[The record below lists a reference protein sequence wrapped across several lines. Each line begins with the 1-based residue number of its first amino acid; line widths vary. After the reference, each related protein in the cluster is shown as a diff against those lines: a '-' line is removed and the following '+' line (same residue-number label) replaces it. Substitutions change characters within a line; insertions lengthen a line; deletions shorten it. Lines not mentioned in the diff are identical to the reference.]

1 MNTRKLATVLF
12 TDIVGSTER
21 LAGLGDSRWS
31 ELLERHR
38 RIVRERLERFGG
50 REVTTTGDGF
60 LALFDEP
67 GPAIRCATA
76 IRDAGRSLEIEIRSG
91 IHAGEIERTDD
102 DDVGGIA
109 VHLAARVM
117 GAAESGEILVTGTV
131 RELVQGGGFRFEA
144 RGVRELAGVP
154 GRWALFAVAGDEVR
168 AAGESRRA
176 WASPRRVLAIGLAA
190 LVLAIAGGVLL
201 ERDSGSS
208 SDAVQAEAEVAG
220 DPAEERGIAVLPL
233 ENLSPAPEDAYLAG
247 AMTEEITSALSKVPG
262 LRVVSRTSASKFAG
276 SGASAREIAEQ
287 LGVRYLLEGSARRA
301 GEQVAI
307 VVQLIDARTDE
318 HVWTQRYERS
328 MENTLGLQVEIAE
341 SIAEELR
348 SSFTERER
356 QRIRAGMTDDPIA
369 YDLFLR
375 SIENSGFF
383 VREETEKEIEL
394 LEEAVT
400 RDPGFALAWFRL
412 GVNYRWAATYRG
424 PTWADSSRAAFDRAV
439 DLVAEPTRK
448 ATFGAY
454 RAWLTGED
462 PAEAIAAIRAAL
474 PANPGDPLLVQ
485 PLAFLEYV
493 HGDLVESAR
502 WYLRARALDPVNAEI
517 WAFLGGIYF
526 RLGLQQRADEAQ
538 ARALEIDPVNSQA
551 WIERVFLRLEQGR
564 YAEAFAV
571 LDSMNARGANPWE
584 GIVIGVVHL
593 WAGDLD
599 RARAAFDSGFGERPW
614 EEAADWTPYLVRVR
628 FLSGDSTRAWEIVR
642 RAEESLGSFPRMHD
656 GAYLLLSLAAAR
668 GDAELATERLR
679 EYIELGGR
687 GGAGFLRKD
696 PVMAPVLSDPEFQA
710 VLDTLAQRT
719 EEDRRRVER
728 LIE

>member
-1 MNTRKLATVLF
+1 MVSRKLATVLF

-21 LAGLGDSRWS
+21 LARMGDRRWS
-31 ELLERHR
+31 ELLDDYR
-38 RIVRERLERFGG
+38 RTAREQIEASDG

-60 LALFDEP
+60 LVVFEDP
-67 GPAIRCATA
+67 GPAIRCAA
-76 IRDAGRSLEIEIRSG
+76 AMREAGRSLGVETRSG
-91 IHAGEIERTDD
+91 IHTGEIEWADD
-102 DDVGGIA
+102 GDVGGIA

-117 GAAESGEILVTGTV
+117 DAASPGEILLTGTV
-131 RELVQGGGFRFEA
+131 RDLVQGGGFRFEE
-144 RGVRELAGVP
+144 RGTRPLAGVP
-154 GRWALFAVAGDEVR
+154 DRWPLLALAQEGSQETAARGLRRHPRVAAVLCGLLFVGAVALFALTRGP
-168 AAGESRRA
+168 
-176 WASPRRVLAIGLAA
+176 ASPPPE
-190 LVLAIAGGVLL
+190 AGGGRTAVVP
-201 ERDSGSS
+201 DSAS
-208 SDAVQAEAEVAG
+208 
-220 DPAEERGIAVLPL
+220 ERGIAVLPL

-328 MENTLGLQVEIAE
+328 LENTLGLQVEIAE

-356 QRIRAGMTDDPIA
+356 QQIMAGMTDDPIA

-400 RDPGFALAWFRL
+400 RDPRFAAAWFRL
-412 GVNYRWAATYRG
+412 GVNYRWAAAYRG
-424 PTWADSSRAAFDRAV
+424 PTWADSSRAAFDRAI

-448 ATFGAY
+448 ATYGAY

-462 PAEAIAAIRAAL
+462 PTEAIASIRAAL
-474 PANPGDPLLVQ
+474 PANPGDPLLIQ

-502 WYLRARALDPVNAEI
+502 WYLRARALDPMNAEI
-517 WAFLGGIYF
+517 WAFLGMIYF
-526 RLGLQQRADEAQ
+526 RLGLQERADEAQ

-564 YAEAFAV
+564 YADASAV

-584 GIVIGVVHL
+584 GIVTGVVHL
-593 WAGDLD
+593 WGGEIY
-599 RARAAFDSGFGERPW
+599 RARTAFDSSFGERPW

-628 FLSGDSTRAWEIVR
+628 FLSGDSAGAWEIVR
-642 RAEESLGSFPRMHD
+642 RAEESLGSFPRTHD

-668 GDAELATERLR
+668 GDVELATERLR
-679 EYIELGGR
+679 KYIELGGR

-696 PVMAPVLSDPEFQA
+696 PVMAPVLSDPEFRA
-710 VLDTLAQRT
+710 LLDTLAQRT